1 MTGVQTCALP
11 IYYYI
16 LAPAGGVVTGWQLAL
31 RSKNV
36 YGPYEVKRVMAQGS
50 TDINGPHQGAWVETN
65 SGESWFVHFQDKAMY
80 GRVIH
85 LNPVKWT
92 EGWPVIGEDKDG
104 DGCGEPVR
112 RYRKPNVGK
121 TYPVETP
128 AESDEFNSRRRSEE
142 RRVGKECRSRW
153 SPYH

>member
-1 MTGVQTCALP
+1 
-11 IYYYI
+11 
-16 LAPAGGVVTGWQLAL
+16 
-31 RSKNV
+31 
-36 YGPYEVKRVMAQGS
+36 
-50 TDINGPHQGAWVETN
+50 
-65 SGESWFVHFQDKAMY
+65 MY

-92 EGWPVIGEDKDG
+92 EGWPGIGEDKDG

-128 AESDEFNSRRRSEE
+128 AESDEFNSRRWGLQWEWHANYQDAFGFTSDLGYMRIYGHVLSEDFVNFWE
-142 RRVGKECRSRW
+142 VPNLLLQKFPAEEFAATTKLKVVAKADGQQSGLIVMDDRHYSSFSDSVTG
-153 SPYH
+153 

>member
-1 MTGVQTCALP
+1 
-11 IYYYI
+11 
-16 LAPAGGVVTGWQLAL
+16 
-31 RSKNV
+31 
-36 YGPYEVKRVMAQGS
+36 
-50 TDINGPHQGAWVETN
+50 
-65 SGESWFVHFQDKAMY
+65 MY

-128 AESDEFNSRRRSEE
+128 AESDEFNSRTVGAAMGMACQLSGCFWFYFRFGVYAYLWACAVRGLREFLGSAESVVAKVSG
-142 RRVGKECRSRW
+142 RRVCCHDQVEGGGW
-153 SPYH
+153 S